1 MINITL
7 SSRSDFS
14 KVFQLINSELAP
26 DEEIIYDLKN
36 FSFFEPID
44 ILLFTM
50 PVIYFKNR
58 KVKQSYCRPSK
69 NNTRSYLS
77 DIGLFEFCK
86 TNYQEPIT
94 IEGISSRSAMPLRR
108 ITPVTMNN
116 YILRAQTYFSTHCP
130 LKDLSFLNLTISE
143 LINNVKDHAQSPI
156 DAYIFCQMYPR
167 LNIIKVVV
175 GDLGIGIPVSVNTY
189 RESRK
194 EPILSDTEA
203 IIWAVEQ
210 NTSSKSHPHN
220 RGKGLNNLLEFIN
233 YNRSIIKIYSNK
245 GILLA
250 TKDRIVSSKST
261 IRDFQGTIIQMEI
274 NVDNLPDISNIEDD
288 FWEQA
293 QF

>member
-1 MINITL
+1 MITITL

-14 KVFQLINSELAP
+14 KVFQLINSDLAP
-26 DEEIIYDLKN
+26 HEEIIYDLKE

-50 PVIYFKNR
+50 AVIYFKNR
-58 KVKQSYCRPSK
+58 NVKQRYSRPLR

-86 TNYQEPIT
+86 TNYQEPNT

-116 YILRAQTYFSTHCP
+116 YILRAQTYFTTHCP

-156 DAYIFCQMYPR
+156 DAYIFCQLYPR
-167 LNIIKVVV
+167 LNVIKVVV
-175 GDLGIGIPVSVNTY
+175 GDLGIGIPASVNTY

-194 EPILSDTEA
+194 EPPLSDTKA

-210 NTSSKSHPHN
+210 NTSTKSHPHN
-220 RGKGLNNLLEFIN
+220 RGKGLNNLFEFIKF
-233 YNRSIIKIYSNK
+233 NRSIINIYSNN
-245 GILLA
+245 GIFLA
-250 TKDRIVSSKST
+250 TKDRTASFINN
-261 IRDFQGTIIQMEI
+261 IRDFKGTIIQMEI
-274 NVDNLPDISNIEDD
+274 NIDNLPDISNIEDD

>member
-1 MINITL
+1 MITIAL

-14 KVFQLINSELAP
+14 KVFQLINSDLAP
-26 DEEIIYDLKN
+26 DEEIIYDLKK

-50 PVIYFKNR
+50 AVIYFKNR
-58 KVKQSYCRPSK
+58 NVKQSYSRPLR

-86 TNYQEPIT
+86 TNYQEPNT
-94 IEGISSRSAMPLRR
+94 IEGIPLRSAMPLRR
-108 ITPVTMNN
+108 ITPLTMND
-116 YILRAQTYFSTHCP
+116 YIFRAQRYFSSHCP

-143 LINNVKDHAQSPI
+143 LTNNVKDHAQSPI
-156 DAYIFCQMYPR
+156 DAYIFCQLYPR
-167 LNIIKVVV
+167 LNVIKVVV
-175 GDLGIGIPVSVNTY
+175 GDLGIGIPASVNTY

-210 NTSSKSHPHN
+210 NTSTKSHPHN
-220 RGKGLNNLLEFIN
+220 RGKGLNNLFEFIK
-233 YNRSIIKIYSNK
+233 YNRSIINIYSNN
-245 GILLA
+245 GIFLA
-250 TKDRIVSSKST
+250 TKDRTASFNNNIT
-261 IRDFQGTIIQMEI
+261 GFQGTIIQMEI
-274 NVDNLPDISNIEDD
+274 NIDNLPDISNIEDD
-288 FWEQA
+288 FWAQA